1 MTFNE
6 FAIKMQLDCYKDNN
20 CIEDM
25 YTKLFTGIIIR
36 GWYSLSE
43 IKNTILNHC
52 SSEDEALLK
61 IIMIANKFA
70 IQYTRDETPSMRPH
84 EYLIKIRDS
93 GELSSEVKTVCNI
106 K

>member
-1 MTFNE
+1 MTFAE
-6 FAIKMQLDCYKDNN
+6 FANKMQLDCYKENN

-36 GWYSLSE
+36 GWFRLSE
-43 IKNTILNHC
+43 IKNTILDHC
-52 SSEDEALLK
+52 SSEEEALLK

-93 GELSSEVKTVCNI
+93 GELVAEMKNVCNI